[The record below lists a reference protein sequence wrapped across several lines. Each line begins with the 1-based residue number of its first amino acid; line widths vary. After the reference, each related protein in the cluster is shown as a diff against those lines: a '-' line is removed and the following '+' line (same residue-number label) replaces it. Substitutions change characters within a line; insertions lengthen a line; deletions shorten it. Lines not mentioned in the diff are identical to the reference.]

1 MNQTVVGFIGA
12 GNMAQAIIGG
22 LVQSDVQPQNIIA
35 SDRAEQ
41 ALESLNNQFG
51 IQTSLSNIDVVKKSD
66 VFFLAVKP
74 DQLLGVCDEISS
86 VVAERH
92 PLIISI
98 AAGVSESSMA
108 KHLPSGVKIVRCMPN
123 TPALVQTGA
132 SGLFANKAVSD
143 DEKKLAESLMQA
155 VGLTVWVD
163 DEALLHAV
171 TAVSGSGPAYFFR
184 FIETMAKAGVEQGLD
199 EKIAMQ
205 LTIQTALG
213 AANMAATSEKTP
225 AELREGVTSKGGTTA
240 AALGVFNENGL
251 EKLVSD
257 AMLACSERSQEL
269 AKEME
274 Q

>member
-1 MNQTVVGFIGA
+1 MNQPVVGFIGA

-22 LVQSDVQPQNIIA
+22 LIQSDVQPQNIIA
-35 SDRAEQ
+35 SDMAEQ
-41 ALESLNNQFG
+41 ALDLLSSQFG
-51 IQTSLSNIDVVKKSD
+51 IQTSLSNSEVAQKSD
-66 VFFLAVKP
+66 VIFLAVKP
-74 DQLLGVCDEISS
+74 DQLLAVCDEISK
-86 VVAERH
+86 VVADKQ
-92 PLIISI
+92 PLLISI

-108 KHLPSGVKIVRCMPN
+108 KHLPPGVKIVRCMPN

-163 DEALLHAV
+163 GETLIHAV

-184 FIETMAKAGVEQGLD
+184 FIEAMAKAGLEQGLD
-199 EKIAMQ
+199 EKTAMQ
-205 LTIQTALG
+205 LSIQTALG
-213 AANMAATSEKTP
+213 AAKMASNSEKTP
-225 AELREGVTSKGGTTA
+225 LELREAVTSKGGTTA
-240 AALGVFNENGL
+240 AAINVFNENGL

-274 Q
+274 